1 MLFIDYINIL
11 DIEVE
16 KLICDI
22 FKMSFDY
29 SVVYFKNSYVL
40 EIYAKMFIE
49 KMIYFMGF
57 ASKMILSRRVMSGI
71 IGETNMAK
79 WLIIPFLLY
88 MFEMFLMKSK
98 VHMYLKYICF
108 CPPLPYS

>member
-29 SVVYFKNSYVL
+29 SVVYFKNNYVL

-49 KMIYFMGF
+49 KMI
-57 ASKMILSRRVMSGI
+57 
-71 IGETNMAK
+71 
-79 WLIIPFLLY
+79 
-88 MFEMFLMKSK
+88 
-98 VHMYLKYICF
+98 
-108 CPPLPYS
+108 